1 MTLHFGLG
9 SHAFVSSI
17 EVRWP
22 AGGPVRT
29 LTNVPIRTAWTV
41 HPPSRLGDVDGD
53 GVVGLAGWTQ
63 FAAYGAAYGTGTVTP
78 GREMLDFDGNFSI
91 DAADIAAFWSR
102 ASVRSGD
109 RDGGGA
115 VGAADLAVLLSAWG
129 A

>member
-1 MTLHFGLG
+1 
-9 SHAFVSSI
+9 
-17 EVRWP
+17 
-22 AGGPVRT
+22 
-29 LTNVPIRTAWTV
+29 
-41 HPPSRLGDVDGD
+41 
-53 GVVGLAGWTQ
+53 
-63 FAAYGAAYGTGTVTP
+63 VTP

-109 RDGGGA
+109 RDGDGA